1 MENKD
6 KEELE
11 LVIVETPKEENNV
24 VIWVDPELIDTLLND
39 LWQTDAEEN

>member
-24 VIWVDPELIDTLLND
+24 VI
-39 LWQTDAEEN
+39 